1 MMASIP
7 NLLVIAG
14 CIIAIV
20 IIGKILLFPIK
31 KILKLLIN
39 SILGAVLIFV
49 INLVGAT
56 WGFTIG
62 LNIWTALCVGIL
74 GIPGVI
80 LLVILKLIL

>member
-1 MMASIP
+1 MASIP